1 MAKLISI
8 IGNTG
13 AGKTTLARLLCEQAG
28 FAAGLESH
36 VERPFQALFK
46 QNPRY
51 ALANQVD
58 YLLLRAEQ
66 EQVLRSGARTGVLDG
81 GLEMDFHVFSRL
93 FFQKG
98 WLQAEEFA
106 LLERLYAALRFCLPP
121 PDIFIHLQVG
131 PEVAAERFR
140 RRGRPLEIAAL
151 EDIRLADA
159 LLEEWA
165 ARLDPRQVIRFNASE
180 DDPNYPT
187 SLPALLEQVFQKI
200 GEPT

>member
-1 MAKLISI
+1 MAKLISV

-13 AGKTTLARLLCEQAG
+13 AGKTTLARLLCERAG

-36 VERPFQALFK
+36 AERPFQALFK

-66 EQVLRSGARTGVLDG
+66 EQSIRRGTRTGVLDG

-106 LLERLYAALRFCLPP
+106 LLERLYAALRAGLPP
-121 PDIFIHLQVG
+121 PDLFIYLQVR

-165 ARLDPRQVIRFNASE
+165 ARLDPRQVIRFDASE
-180 DDPNYPT
+180 DDPNYSA
-187 SLPALLEQVFQKI
+187 SLPALLEQIFQKV
-200 GEPT
+200 GEPA